1 MSIDW
6 HKTKK
11 IFIFLFMITIIC
23 SPLYFVEASSENS
36 KIKDKKNRFIADEYI
51 IKLKDWGDENSRSQ
65 MFDLDTEI
73 QKKNEK
79 MKTIKVKVLE
89 KNRDKFL
96 EKIRKQ
102 KNIVWAEPNQ
112 IIEVETTPNDP
123 SWGQQWGPQ
132 KISANDAWN
141 LEQGNQ
147 EVLVVIIDTGICYD
161 HPDISSNYV
170 TGGYDW
176 VNDDPDP
183 MDDHGHG
190 THCAG
195 IVAATINNAQGIA
208 GLAQVKIMAEK
219 FLSSAG
225 YGSSWDAAQAIIHA
239 TDVGKTISN
248 RIILSNSWGSSGGSS
263 TVKEAMEY
271 AYQNGVLI
279 TAAAGNDASSSP
291 FYPAAYNEAI
301 SVSATDSN
309 DNLASFSNY
318 GNTIEI
324 SAPGVSI
331 YSTHLNNGYQSLS
344 GTSMATP
351 HVSGVAALIWSRF
364 SSYNN
369 DLVRIVLQNTADD
382 LGEFGWDQHF
392 GYGRLNAYNAMQ
404 GSVPHDIRVAEVN
417 IPPIIFPNQ
426 LSKIENII
434 QNIGTN
440 VESNITIQFIVD
452 NNINSTQ
459 TISQIQPGESIALE
473 FDWTPN
479 HIGSYNITIQ
489 TLPIIDEDSSINN
502 WISQIASVQDSGEIL
517 VVSDD
522 DGAYFNNIG
531 TSKDQIVSTLTRYGY
546 EFNIWIE
553 SIYGRPSLDTL
564 NQFRVVIWTCGDYW
578 HWAVDPT
585 DSDTLIQY
593 IDGGGSIIL
602 EGGEIGF
609 DHFNDDLMTNIAHAT
624 YLVDWVGSSS
634 LTVTS
639 LTHPVSINLPNSFGW
654 ESSPGWEDGVAPI
667 NNGEEIV
674 EYTNT
679 PYSAVVTS
687 GNGGSKSTVYVCFP
701 IASLQENI
709 RDKIITN
716 SVEWLK
722 QNSHTVKVEYKN
734 PELTDSKFYINKIA
748 YNLPNSIILPEGTY
762 DFAVQPFLTNGDIQ
776 YVFDHWENEQGQSI
790 SDNLFFTEN
799 ILDNRTFY
807 VSYREDPP
815 NCLNITVSNIGNITI
830 GQEIE
835 LQVTVQNNGSCP
847 INDML
852 IKLIVPSNLT
862 IKYDESEQLN
872 VASISPGE
880 SYELTWHIIPN
891 ETGLL
896 RLLVTA
902 NGKDVNEYPTVC
914 VLRMTENVSE

>member
-1 MSIDW
+1 
-6 HKTKK
+6 
-11 IFIFLFMITIIC
+11 MITLIC
-23 SPLYFVEASSENS
+23 IPLSFTEASSENP
-36 KIKDKKNRFIADEYI
+36 KIKDEKTKTKKRFIEDEYI

-65 MFDLDTEI
+65 MFDPDTEI

-79 MKTIKVKVLE
+79 MKTFKVKILE

-102 KNIVWAEPNQ
+102 KNIVWAEPNY
-112 IIEVETTPNDP
+112 IIEIETTPNDP
-123 SWGQQWGPQ
+123 SWDQQWGPQ
-132 KISANDAWN
+132 KISANEAWN

-147 EVLVVIIDTGICYD
+147 EVLVVIIDTGIYYN
-161 HPDISSNYV
+161 HPDLVSNYV
-170 TGGYDW
+170 AGGYDW

-239 TDVGKTISN
+239 IDVGKTISN
-248 RIILSNSWGSSGGSS
+248 RIILSNSWGSSGSS
-263 TVKEAMEY
+263 TTVEEAMEY
-271 AYQNGVLI
+271 AYQNGALI
-279 TAAAGNDASSSP
+279 TAAAGNDASSGS
-291 FYPAAYNEAI
+291 FYPAAYTEVI

-318 GNTIEI
+318 GNNIEI

-331 YSTHLNNGYQSLS
+331 YSTHLDNGYQSLS
-344 GTSMATP
+344 GTSMAAP
-351 HVSGVAALIWSRF
+351 HVSGVAALIWSHF
-364 SSYNN
+364 SSHNR
-369 DLVRIVLQNTADD
+369 DLVRIVLQTTGDD
-382 LGEFGWDQHF
+382 LGEIGWDQYYGH
-392 GYGRLNAYNAMQ
+392 GRLNAYKAMQ

-417 IPPIIFPNQ
+417 MPPMIFPNQ
-426 LSKIENII
+426 LSKINNII

-440 VESNITIQFIVD
+440 IESNITVQFIVD
-452 NNINSTQ
+452 HNIISTQ
-459 TISQIQPGESIALE
+459 TISQIQSGESITLE
-473 FDWTPN
+473 FDWTPS

-489 TLPIIDEDSSINN
+489 SLPIADEDSSVNN
-502 WISQIASVQDSGEIL
+502 WISQIASVQESGNIL

-522 DGAYFNNIG
+522 DGAYFSNIG
-531 TSKDQIVSTLTRYGY
+531 TSKNQIASTLTKYGY
-546 EFNIWIE
+546 EFNIWVE
-553 SIYGRPSLDTL
+553 SIYGRPSLNTL

-593 IDGGGSIIL
+593 IDGGGTVIL
-602 EGGEIGF
+602 EGGDIGF
-609 DHFNDDLMTNIAHAT
+609 DHFNDDLMVNIAHAT
-624 YLVDWVGSSS
+624 YQVDRVGSSG
-634 LTVTS
+634 LTVTAS
-639 LTHPVSINLPNSFGW
+639 SHPISVDLPNSFEW
-654 ESSPGWEDGVAPI
+654 EISPGWEDGVVPT
-667 NNGEEIV
+667 NDGEEIV

-679 PYSAVVTS
+679 PYSAIVTF
-687 GNGGSKSTVYVCFP
+687 GNGGAKSTVYLCFP
-701 IASLQENI
+701 IACLQENI
-709 RDKIITN
+709 RDKIIIN
-716 SVEWLK
+716 SVEWLQ
-722 QNSHTVKVEYKN
+722 QNSHTVNVEYKN
-734 PELTDSKFYINKIA
+734 PELADSKFYINKIP
-748 YNLPNSIILPEGTY
+748 YNLPNSVILPEGTY
-762 DFAVQPFLTNGDIQ
+762 DFAVQPIWTNGNIQ
-776 YVFDHWENEQGQSI
+776 YVFDHWENEEGLII
-790 SDNLFFTEN
+790 SDNIFFTEN
-799 ILDNRTFY
+799 ILNNRTFY

-815 NCLNITVSNIGNITI
+815 KCLNITVSDISNATV

-835 LQVTVQNNGSCP
+835 LQVTVQNNGSAP

-862 IKYDESEQLN
+862 LRYDESEQLSI
-872 VASISPGE
+872 ASISPGE
-880 SYELTWHIIPN
+880 SYDLIWHIVPN

-896 RLLVTA
+896 RLFVTA

-914 VLRMTENVSE
+914 VLRMTKNVSE

>member
-1 MSIDW
+1 
-6 HKTKK
+6 
-11 IFIFLFMITIIC
+11 
-23 SPLYFVEASSENS
+23 
-36 KIKDKKNRFIADEYI
+36 
-51 IKLKDWGDENSRSQ
+51 
-65 MFDLDTEI
+65 MFDPDTKI

-96 EKIRKQ
+96 VKIRKQ
-102 KNIVWAEPNQ
+102 KNIVWAEPNH

-123 SWGQQWGPQ
+123 SWDQQWGPQ
-132 KISANDAWN
+132 KISANEAWN

-147 EVLVVIIDTGICYD
+147 EVLVVIIDTGVYYD
-161 HPDISSNYV
+161 HPDLVSNYV
-170 TGGYDW
+170 AGGYDW

-183 MDDHGHG
+183 IDDHGHG

-239 TDVGKTISN
+239 IDIGKTISN

-271 AYQNGVLI
+271 AYQNGALI
-279 TAAAGNDASSSP
+279 TAAAGNDASSGP
-291 FYPAAYNEAI
+291 FYPAAYTEVI

-331 YSTHLNNGYQSLS
+331 YSTHLDNGYQSMS
-344 GTSMATP
+344 GTSMAAP

-382 LGEFGWDQHF
+382 LGDLGWDQYF
-392 GYGRLNAYNAMQ
+392 GHGRLNAHNAMQ

-417 IPPIIFPNQ
+417 MPPMIFPNQ
-426 LSKIENII
+426 LSNIESII

-440 VESNITIQFIVD
+440 IESNITVQFIVD
-452 NNINSTQ
+452 NNIISTH
-459 TISQIQPGESIALE
+459 TISQIQFGESITLE

-489 TLPIIDEDSSINN
+489 SLPIADEDSSVNN

-546 EFNIWIE
+546 EFNVWIE

-593 IDGGGSIIL
+593 IDGGGTIIL

-624 YLVDWVGSSS
+624 FLVDWVASSS
-634 LTVTS
+634 LTVTAT
-639 LTHPVSINLPNSFGW
+639 THPVGINIPNSFGW
-654 ESSPGWEDGVAPI
+654 VTSPGWEDGVTPI
-667 NNGEEIV
+667 NNGEELA

-679 PYSAVVTS
+679 PYSAIVTF

-701 IASLQENI
+701 IACLQENI

-716 SVEWLK
+716 SIEWLQ

-734 PELTDSKFYINKIA
+734 PELTNSKFYINKIP

-776 YVFDHWENEQGQSI
+776 YVFDHWENEQGQPI

-799 ILDNRTFY
+799 ILGNRTFY
-807 VSYREDPP
+807 VNYREDPP
-815 NCLNITVSNIGNITI
+815 NCLNITVSNIGNVTI

-835 LQVTVQNNGSCP
+835 LQVTVQNNGSSP

-862 IKYDESEQLN
+862 LKYDESEQLN

-880 SYELTWHIIPN
+880 SYELTWHIVPN